1 MIHLPTGLPLRD
13 LATVSGESVKQTRI
27 LIANM
32 PGILQE
38 MIAAIVSSESR
49 LRIVGKLAK
58 ESDLVAAIRRTRAD
72 VVIIRETHEEDDVD
86 DEALLICRRSAK
98 MLAITKS
105 GREAALYQLRLQRTP
120 LGEISA
126 DGLISAID
134 KAVNS

>member
-1 MIHLPTGLPLRD
+1 MRD